1 MADNNPPVEEQGGA
15 KGPRAMYKILAW
27 FLAPVFV
34 ITALPTVILLTV
46 GMVPTIV
53 AYIVDRNP
61 MKYAS
66 RTVGY
71 LNFCG
76 CLPYALGLWT
86 GDHSVDAVI
95 AILVDPFAWFAMY
108 GAAAVGWLIYY
119 TTPPVVAAW
128 MAVNHK
134 IRQQA
139 LKARQTELMNEWGNA
154 VRRSATEAAE
164 AQSPST
170 GLVPSQTQVEP
181 DPSEPDLDDEF
192 AEEEEEEGDDDQ

>member
-1 MADNNPPVEEQGGA
+1 MADENPPAEQQGGTT
-15 KGPRAMYKILAW
+15 GPPAMYKILAW

-46 GMVPTIV
+46 GLVPTIV
-53 AYIVDRNP
+53 AYIVDRHP

-76 CLPYALGLWT
+76 CLPYALRLWT

-108 GAAAVGWLIYY
+108 GAAAVGWLIYFA
-119 TTPPVVAAW
+119 TPPVVAAW
-128 MAVNHK
+128 MAVNHE

-139 LKARQTELMNEWGNA
+139 LKSRQTELINEWGNT
-154 VRRSATEAAE
+154 VRRSAAEAA
-164 AQSPST
+164 AADSRRS
-170 GLVPSQTQVEP
+170 GAVPSQAQVEAEQ
-181 DPSEPDLDDEF
+181 SEPDLDDGF
-192 AEEEEEEGDDDQ
+192 EEEEEDDEDQ

>member
-1 MADNNPPVEEQGGA
+1 MADDNSPAEQQGGA
-15 KGPRAMYKILAW
+15 KRPPAVYKILAW

-34 ITALPTVILLTV
+34 VTAFPTVILLTV
-46 GMVPTIV
+46 GMVPTLV
-53 AYIVDRNP
+53 AYIVDRHP
-61 MKYAS
+61 LKYTS

-76 CLPYALGLWT
+76 CLPYALRLWT

-108 GAAAVGWLIYY
+108 GAAAVGWLIYFA
-119 TTPPVVAAW
+119 TPPVVAAW
-128 MAVNHK
+128 MAVNHE

-139 LKARQTELMNEWGNA
+139 LKARQAELINEWGNT

-164 AQSPST
+164 AERRRAGGIP
-170 GLVPSQTQVEP
+170 GPSQDEA
-181 DPSEPDLDDEF
+181 DHSEPDLDDEF
-192 AEEEEEEGDDDQ
+192 DEEEDDDGQ

>member
-1 MADNNPPVEEQGGA
+1 MADENLPVEQQGPA
-15 KGPRAMYKILAW
+15 KSPPATYKILAW
-27 FLAPVFV
+27 VLALVFV
-34 ITALPTVILLTV
+34 FTALPTVILLTV
-46 GMVPTIV
+46 GMVPTLV

-95 AILVDPFAWFAMY
+95 GILVDPFAWFAMY

-119 TTPPVVAAW
+119 STPPVVAAW
-128 MAVNHK
+128 MAVNHE

-139 LKARQTELMNEWGNA
+139 LKSRQAELTNEWGNT
-154 VRRSATEAAE
+154 VRRAATEASGSQ
-164 AQSPST
+164 AQNSGSAIDQ
-170 GLVPSQTQVEP
+170 GQTAADQ
-181 DPSEPDLDDEF
+181 SEPELDDEF
-192 AEEEEEEGDDDQ
+192 EVEDIEDD

>member
-1 MADNNPPVEEQGGA
+1 MADENLPVEQQAPA
-15 KGPRAMYKILAW
+15 KSPPAMYKILAW

-34 ITALPTVILLTV
+34 ITALPTVILLAV
-46 GMVPTIV
+46 GMVPTLV

-76 CLPYALGLWT
+76 CLPYALRLWT

-95 AILVDPFAWFAMY
+95 GILVDPFAWFAMY

-119 TTPPVVAAW
+119 FTPPVVAAW
-128 MAVNHK
+128 MAVNHE

-139 LKARQTELMNEWGNA
+139 LKSRQAELTNEWGNT
-154 VRRSATEAAE
+154 VRRAATEAAGSQ
-164 AQSPST
+164 AQSNVSAIDQGPAAT
-170 GLVPSQTQVEP
+170 DE
-181 DPSEPDLDDEF
+181 SEPELDDEF
-192 AEEEEEEGDDDQ
+192 VVEDIEDD

>member
-1 MADNNPPVEEQGGA
+1 
-15 KGPRAMYKILAW
+15 MYKILAW

-53 AYIVDRNP
+53 AYIIDRHP
-61 MKYAS
+61 MKYTS

-76 CLPYALGLWT
+76 CLPYALRLWT

-108 GAAAVGWLIYY
+108 GAAAVGWLIHYA
-119 TTPPVVAAW
+119 TPPVVAAW
-128 MAVNHK
+128 MAVNHE

-139 LKARQTELMNEWGNA
+139 LKSRQTELMNEWGNT

-164 AQSPST
+164 SQRRSAGGALGEAQVAP
-170 GLVPSQTQVEP
+170 EE
-181 DPSEPDLDDEF
+181 SEPELDEEFDDEEDD
-192 AEEEEEEGDDDQ
+192 EES